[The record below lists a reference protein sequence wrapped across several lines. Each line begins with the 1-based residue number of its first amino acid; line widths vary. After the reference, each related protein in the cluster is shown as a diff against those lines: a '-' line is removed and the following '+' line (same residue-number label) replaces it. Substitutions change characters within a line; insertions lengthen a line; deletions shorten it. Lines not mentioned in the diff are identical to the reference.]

1 MPYILMFIV
10 LFPFGYTARILWL
23 HIFVNVN
30 HVKGTWALTF
40 TERVLRTETVII
52 NLFNRQSD
60 LQFCDLE
67 VQRYVCG
74 FDERN
79 VVHAYLLGPEY

>member
-30 HVKGTWALTF
+30 PVKGTWALTY
-40 TERVLRTETVII
+40 TERVLRTETEFLICSTDKVI
-52 NLFNRQSD
+52 
-60 LQFCDLE
+60 
-67 VQRYVCG
+67 YG
-74 FDERN
+74 F
-79 VVHAYLLGPEY
+79 VL